1 MIKELEKL
9 ALKCQ
14 NDGSRIALDGLEKSM
29 VDLKNKIGDQN
40 LKISDFINL
49 IGDFKSV
56 FSENF
61 MVEKSE

>member
-1 MIKELEKL
+1 MIKELEEL

-56 FSENF
+56 FAENF
-61 MVEKSE
+61 RGEKK